1 MSIAFHSSF
10 PFDYLLY
17 DYLTKLPKEITSGNI
32 RIVYSEGWTSSVFRS
47 FNFNNAWPSSVISSG

>member
-17 DYLTKLPKEITSGNI
+17 DYLPNLPKQITSGDI
-32 RIVYSEGWTSSVFRS
+32 GIVYSEGWTSEWFQ
-47 FNFNNAWPSSVISSG
+47 FI